1 MFAFAKQLVR
11 SAEGIIANNPNSSEA
26 YHLPLD
32 HNRRRPD
39 PTHGFRVVNVVA
51 GSPAYQAGIQSLFD
65 FIIGIN
71 GHSIVGEQ
79 QPQSSYN
86 PQQQPPLTPQYQQQQ
101 QQQQQ
106 QQFSPP
112 QSQSPHSQQYQP
124 QHRHNRTSSLSFAS
138 ASGIITQ
145 LVPPQPEIS
154 PIEPFVAEVQACK
167 GRSVSLEVWSSK
179 GRTRRVLV
187 VPVPQ
192 DGSLGLSL
200 QWTPLSVADHVWHV
214 LNVAPNSPAQKAGL
228 ISHSDYI
235 VGAENG
241 MLETGGEDLL
251 GRVVQKLVSHHND
264 LSRAQHEQQ
273 LQQDKQEE
281 TVHSQAELELFVYNA
296 DYDTLRAVRIRP
308 TTNWG
313 GSGLLG
319 CGVGYGLLHR
329 LPAIHKDEYQD
340 EPAGQYHPQ
349 GGYNPS
355 AIPEEEEEEA
365 LSDPSQSFT
374 PANIVLP
381 PPPTNVT
388 SGAGAPAGNVGGA
401 RKKKHHYPN
410 VGSQLEPHVAAAPN
424 NKINNDLAAYFAE
437 EEQRSK
443 ELDGYT
449 TPTPGANGEKSSLP
463 PPPPPTA

>member
-11 SAEGIIANNPNSSEA
+11 SAEGIIANNPNASEA
-26 YHLPLD
+26 HHLHQD
-32 HNRRRPD
+32 YNRRRQD

-79 QPQSSYN
+79 QPQSSPY
-86 PQQQPPLTPQYQQQQ
+86 PQQQAQFNQQSQQQFSPPPFPQSTQQQQ
-101 QQQQQ
+101 QQQY
-106 QQFSPP
+106 
-112 QSQSPHSQQYQP
+112 QS
-124 QHRHNRTSSLSFAS
+124 QHRHGRTSSLSFAS

-154 PIEPFVAEVQACK
+154 PLEPFVAEVQACK

-192 DGSLGLSL
+192 DASLGLSL

-251 GRVVQKLVSHHND
+251 GRVVHKLVSHHND
-264 LSRAQHEQQ
+264 LRRAQHEQQ
-273 LQQDKQEE
+273 QQQDQKEDV
-281 TVHSQAELELFVYNA
+281 VHSQAELELFVYNA
-296 DYDTLRAVRIRP
+296 DYDTLRAVRIQP

-329 LPAIHKDEYQD
+329 LPAIHQEEYQD
-340 EPAGQYHPQ
+340 EPVGQYSPQ
-349 GGYNPS
+349 GGYNPN
-355 AIPEEEEEEA
+355 AIPEEEEEQGPID
-365 LSDPSQSFT
+365 SSQSFT
-374 PANIVLP
+374 PATMVFPPPLTNSTSGPVAPSNIVNG
-381 PPPTNVT
+381 T
-388 SGAGAPAGNVGGA
+388 

-410 VGSQLEPHVAAAPN
+410 VGNPLDPVTTATPN
-424 NKINNDLAAYFAE
+424 SKLSSDLAAYFAE

-449 TPTPGANGEKSSLP
+449 TTSASVATSEKSSLP
-463 PPPPPTA
+463 PPPPPPPTA

>member
-1 MFAFAKQLVR
+1 M
-11 SAEGIIANNPNSSEA
+11 
-26 YHLPLD
+26 
-32 HNRRRPD
+32 
-39 PTHGFRVVNVVA
+39 
-51 GSPAYQAGIQSLFD
+51 
-65 FIIGIN
+65 
-71 GHSIVGEQ
+71 
-79 QPQSSYN
+79 
-86 PQQQPPLTPQYQQQQ
+86 
-101 QQQQQ
+101 
-106 QQFSPP
+106 
-112 QSQSPHSQQYQP
+112 
-124 QHRHNRTSSLSFAS
+124 
-138 ASGIITQ
+138 
-145 LVPPQPEIS
+145 
-154 PIEPFVAEVQACK
+154 AEVQACK

-179 GRTRRVLV
+179 GHTRRVLV

-365 LSDPSQSFT
+365 PSDPSQSFT

-388 SGAGAPAGNVGGA
+388 PGAGAPAGNVGGA